1 MFVRF
6 VHLAIN
12 GEYENAFRHFY
23 YTIVL
28 PQLQKMDGC
37 KMAGLIKSNAEKGKF
52 NSLTLQDVKGQAEK
66 YEKSDIYKNLSE
78 QVNQFRSESSEWKIQ
93 LSDDFKLEYKPETE
107 TPVKRNYAMARST
120 KN

>member
-52 NSLTLQDVKGQAEK
+52 NSLTL
-66 YEKSDIYKNLSE
+66 
-78 QVNQFRSESSEWKIQ
+78 
-93 LSDDFKLEYKPETE
+93 
-107 TPVKRNYAMARST
+107 
-120 KN
+120 